1 MKYLVFALL
10 IASCGKY
17 EATQSGNSVIGQN
30 LEYSPRQIEGADL
43 ILKNEICRSIEVKTN
58 SILLMN
64 ALPLSFTLEQKNCAG
79 TSIPAAAVDVTI
91 QVNNDSIFFMR
102 SDNGQYFVFK
112 DAETTRS
119 GIMRSFCS
127 SGQNPFQHNG
137 IATWWD
143 SSLQNNCSSKSNNR
157 VCVTFKS
164 GVQEQASTNYKIR
177 TIESM
182 LINTDSS
189 SSRYGYYLERRI
201 VSDLSCENK
210 TQTEISATLN

>member
-10 IASCGKY
+10 FVSCGKY

-30 LEYSPRQIEGADL
+30 LEYSPRPIEGADL
-43 ILKNEICRSIEVKTN
+43 LLKNEICRSIEVKTN
-58 SILLMN
+58 NILLMN
-64 ALPLSFTLEQKNCAG
+64 ALPLNFSLEQKTCAG
-79 TSIPAAAVDVTI
+79 EMIPAASVNVTV

-137 IATWWD
+137 VATWWD
-143 SSLQNNCSSKSNNR
+143 SSLQNNCSSKANNR
-157 VCVTFKS
+157 FCVTFKS
-164 GVQEQASTNYKIR
+164 GIQGPSSTNYKIR
-177 TIESM
+177 TVESM
-182 LINTDSS
+182 LINTDPSS
-189 SSRYGYYLERRI
+189 ARYGYYLERRV
-201 VSDLSCENK
+201 VSDMSCENNALG
-210 TQTEISATLN
+210 EITATLN